1 MNQSPSPQTD
11 AGLGRAILIAD
22 DDPRLRALLIWTLE
36 IGQYRVLAAVDGLD
50 ALQQARAHHPDLFV
64 LDVGMPGMNG
74 IDVCRQLREDQVIA
88 PILILTGFGSE
99 EDKVAGLEAG
109 ADDYQTKPFGTKE
122 LLARVNA
129 LLRRTNVYTGD
140 TSGDAFVTGDLRV
153 DFDQHLAYKAGRP
166 RDGTPTEF
174 NIPAVPARSPGE
186 VQASRARLQ
195 KGWGPAY
202 RDEVHLLRVNVARLR
217 RKIEDVA
224 SDPRFVLT
232 HSRVGYSLATDVPTG
247 VV

>member
-1 MNQSPSPQTD
+1 MTS
-11 AGLGRAILIAD
+11 GLSHPVTTPPAESHVGRTILIAD

-36 IGQYRVLAAVDGLD
+36 MGQYRVLAAVDGLD
-50 ALQQARAHHPDLFV
+50 ALQQAREHQPDLFV

-129 LLRRTNVYTGD
+129 LLRRSNVYAGD
-140 TSGDAFVTGDLRV
+140 GAADAFVT
-153 DFDQHLAYKAGRP
+153 
-166 RDGTPTEF
+166 
-174 NIPAVPARSPGE
+174 
-186 VQASRARLQ
+186 
-195 KGWGPAY
+195 
-202 RDEVHLLRVNVARLR
+202 
-217 RKIEDVA
+217 
-224 SDPRFVLT
+224 
-232 HSRVGYSLATDVPTG
+232 
-247 VV
+247 